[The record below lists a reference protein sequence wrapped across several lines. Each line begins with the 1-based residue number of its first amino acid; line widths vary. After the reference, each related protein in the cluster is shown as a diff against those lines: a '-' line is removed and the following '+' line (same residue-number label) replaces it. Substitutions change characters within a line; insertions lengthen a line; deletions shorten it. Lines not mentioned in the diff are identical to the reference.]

1 MKHFRELSTGVNST
15 LRTDTHGAE
24 ARKMF
29 FDSSSLT
36 KKNNPMKM
44 NAEEHKA
51 VMELSVEDQESMF
64 FTSQVSYRPQ
74 GKSQANCLILCKRCS
89 DINGKH

>member
-1 MKHFRELSTGVNST
+1 MKHLRELSTGANST
-15 LRTDTHGAE
+15 LHTDTHGAE

-29 FDSSSLT
+29 FNSSSLT

-44 NAEEHKA
+44 NAEENKA

-64 FTSQVSYRPQ
+64 FTSQVSYGPQ
-74 GKSQANCLILCKRCS
+74 GKS
-89 DINGKH
+89 